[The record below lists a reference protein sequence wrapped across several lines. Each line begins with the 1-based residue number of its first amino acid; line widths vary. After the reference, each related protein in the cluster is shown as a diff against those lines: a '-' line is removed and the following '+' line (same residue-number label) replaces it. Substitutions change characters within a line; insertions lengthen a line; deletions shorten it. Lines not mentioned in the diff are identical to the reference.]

1 MNLKLREL
9 NRAIARALAI
19 GSVAVVAM
27 PVFAQDAEEE
37 TRIDTV
43 TVTGS
48 RVKRVDAE
56 TSQPVFTM
64 SREDIKAQGLTS
76 IGDVNSMQMQADQA
90 GETLM
95 TGGDADP
102 AAVLTAVQKAD
113 LAFRMMMQMRNK
125 VMQVY
130 QEVKDIRI

>member
-1 MNLKLREL
+1 MTTIQNINSTFAPLPSPTSL
-9 NRAIARALAI
+9 NRPSGDA
-19 GSVAVVAM
+19 GSFKDAM
-27 PVFAQDAEEE
+27 L
-37 TRIDTV
+37 R
-43 TVTGS
+43 
-48 RVKRVDAE
+48 
-56 TSQPVFTM
+56 
-64 SREDIKAQGLTS
+64 S
-76 IGDVNSMQMQADQA
+76 INDVNSAQMEADQA
-90 GETLM
+90 VESLM

>member
-1 MNLKLREL
+1 MTSIQNINSTFAPLPSLSGL
-9 NRAIARALAI
+9 NRPSGDA
-19 GSVAVVAM
+19 GSFKDAM
-27 PVFAQDAEEE
+27 L
-37 TRIDTV
+37 R
-43 TVTGS
+43 
-48 RVKRVDAE
+48 
-56 TSQPVFTM
+56 
-64 SREDIKAQGLTS
+64 S
-76 IGDVNSMQMQADQA
+76 INDVNSAQMQADQA
-90 GETLM
+90 VESLM